1 MSSDNSYTRDL
12 KDDNDDVMKLS
23 LTKGNLGVELCESQI
38 LNENS
43 VVKQF
48 IGDFA
53 VEILPRLKRA
63 ALNKDW
69 LKYHKI
75 TNILTISLNIRP
87 RFPESF
93 VYKVIAIKD
102 SEFQNI
108 SKYFDETFMFIQNG
122 LDQEDRRIL
131 VHCEMGISR
140 SPSVVIAY
148 IMRSQKKSLKDALA
162 FVQERRPIVMPNQG
176 FYKQLEEFET
186 ELSLNNNSDSESKLM
201 NQIGKNFIIDYLG
214 QFA

>member
-12 KDDNDDVMKLS
+12 KDNDGDVMKLS
-23 LTKGNLGVELCESQI
+23 LTNGNLGVESQI
-38 LNENS
+38 KQLNENLGI
-43 VVKQF
+43 KQF

-53 VEILPRLKRA
+53 VEILPRLYLGSKRA

-75 TNILTISLNIRP
+75 TNILTISTNIRP
-87 RFPESF
+87 RFPDSF
-93 VYKVIAIKD
+93 VYKVVSIKD

-108 SKYFDETFMFIQNG
+108 SKYFEETFMFIQNV
-122 LDQEDRRIL
+122 LDQEDRSIL

-148 IMRSQKKSLKDALA
+148 IMKSQKKSLKNALA
-162 FVQERRPIVMPNQG
+162 LVQEKRPIVLPNAG
-176 FYKQLEEFET
+176 FYKQLKEFEK
-186 ELSLNNNSDSESKLM
+186 EISFNNDSDSESKLM
-201 NQIGKNFIIDYLG
+201 NQI
-214 QFA
+214 